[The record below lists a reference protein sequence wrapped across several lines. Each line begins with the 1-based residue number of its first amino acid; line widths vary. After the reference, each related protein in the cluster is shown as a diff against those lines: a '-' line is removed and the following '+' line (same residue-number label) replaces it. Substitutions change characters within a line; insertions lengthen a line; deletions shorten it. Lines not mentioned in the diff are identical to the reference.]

1 MRHGL
6 FGAEINLVLSN
17 TKFIAPTPFFRN
29 AHQNCVVMIRPFILS
44 QLSAQLQATVLRGVD
59 KPERAMQEASNQ
71 EDGPQVQGVS
81 TDSRHLTTGD
91 VFVALRGERFDG
103 HGFVEA
109 ALEKGAIAAI
119 VDPAFKPSPALLNQS
134 QMALLQVPD
143 TLSAYQ
149 QLGAA
154 WRQRFA
160 GPVVAITGSVG
171 KTTTK
176 ELIAAVLA
184 CPKGSDTVL
193 KTEANYNNEI
203 GVPKTLLQLQDQ
215 HRFAVVEM
223 GMRGLGEIEL
233 LSRLAQPDVAVI
245 TNVGTAHIERL
256 GSEAAIAQAK
266 CELLLHLKPEG
277 VAILNHDNPLLM
289 AQAPQVWS
297 GKTVTFGFEGGDV
310 CGQLLDATTMQVDGH
325 RFQLPLPGRHN
336 ALNFLATLAVA
347 QVLGIDWGM
356 LTQLSL
362 ELPSGRAQRYE
373 LPQDVVLLDETYN
386 AGLESMGAALQLL
399 ADQPG
404 QRRIAV
410 LGTMKELGDRSLE
423 FHRRV
428 GEQVAQLQLDALLI
442 LADPAEADALEGGAK
457 GVATRQFSTAEQLQS
472 HLATLVKPGDRLL
485 FKASRAVALD
495 KVVDSFRAAWPSV

>member
-1 MRHGL
+1 
-6 FGAEINLVLSN
+6 
-17 TKFIAPTPFFRN
+17 
-29 AHQNCVVMIRPFILS
+29 MIRPFTLS
-44 QLSAQLQATVLRGVD
+44 QLSAQLQATMLQGVDIPNQTVEDGTQQGDELRGCD
-59 KPERAMQEASNQ
+59 
-71 EDGPQVQGVS
+71 VS
-81 TDSRHLTTGD
+81 TDSRNLAAGD
-91 VFVALRGERFDG
+91 IFVALRGERFDG
-103 HGFVEA
+103 HGFIEA

-119 VDPAFKPSPALLNQS
+119 VDAAFQPTPALLNQS
-134 QMALLQVPD
+134 RMALLQVPD
-143 TLSAYQ
+143 TLVAYQ

-154 WRQRFA
+154 WRQRFSD
-160 GPVVAITGSVG
+160 PVVAITGSVG

-184 CPKGSDTVL
+184 CSGGKDAVL

-203 GVPKTLLQLQDQ
+203 GVPKTLLQLQDP

-277 VAILNHDNPLLM
+277 VAVLNHDNPLLM
-289 AQAPQVWS
+289 SRAAQVWS

-310 CGQLLDATTMQVDGH
+310 CGQLLDATTMQVGEH

-336 ALNFLATLAVA
+336 ALNFLAALAVA
-347 QVLGIDWGM
+347 QILGIDWDL
-356 LTQLSL
+356 LTQLNL

-373 LPQDVVLLDETYN
+373 LARDVVLLDETYN

-428 GEQVAQLQLDALLI
+428 GERVAQLQLDTLLT
-442 LADPAEADALEGGAK
+442 LADPAEADALEDGAK
-457 GVATRQFSTAEQLQS
+457 GVATQQFSSAEQLQA
-472 HLATLVKPGDRLL
+472 HLETLVKPGDRLL

-495 KVVDSFRAAWPSV
+495 KVVDHFRATWPSA